1 MVRGEDP
8 RALVHILPGQGLTR
22 RAGTEGHHG
31 APSEPANRRELTL
44 VVAALFV
51 TTLLAAL
58 DQTIFATA
66 LPTIVGDLNGVD
78 QMLWVTTSYL
88 LAATVTMPV
97 YGKFG
102 DLLGHKPLLLV
113 ALVLFLAGSVLGGLA
128 GSMPVLIM
136 ARAVQ
141 GLGGGGMMI
150 LSQAI
155 IADIIPPRRRG
166 TYLGILGGAWA
177 FASVLGPIL
186 GGWFVDT
193 IGWRWAFWFNL
204 PLGILAVVAVSA
216 FLKTP
221 ERTKQAPR
229 VDALGMATLAVV
241 TTAVIF
247 VASLGGREYAWG
259 SPIVLGLLA
268 LAIVGSAL
276 FVVVE
281 RRAAEPIIPLLLF
294 RDRNFNLVTAGGL
307 LSSVAFL
314 GVVIYMPSYLQMV
327 SGLSATKSGLLFVPL
342 TAGILIASV
351 GSGARVS
358 RTGRYRWMPAAGAFL
373 TAVSLYLLSTL
384 TIDTE
389 VWTIGLYLFVC
400 GLGTGIGFQIL
411 IVIVQN
417 SFPSPS
423 SAPLPAPTTSSGKW
437 EPHARLGCR
446 RHSVRQPASGPPER
460 KAGHHRSGFRWSRR
474 PELPHPIECRPDVG
488 ASEDGGHFFVQRR
501 PRAGLLLCRPD
512 DGGSLCIAP
521 VRTGEA
527 AGPHQRGGTT
537 GRGRGFHVGTGRA
550 ETRVD
555 SSQ

>member
-1 MVRGEDP
+1 VYQE
-8 RALVHILPGQGLTR
+8 
-22 RAGTEGHHG
+22 
-31 APSEPANRRELTL
+31 APSEAANRRELIL

-58 DQTIFATA
+58 DQTIFGTA
-66 LPTIVGDLNGVD
+66 LPTIVGDLKGVD
-78 QMLWVTTSYL
+78 QMLWVTTAYL

-166 TYLGILGGAWA
+166 TYIGILGGAWA
-177 FASVLGPIL
+177 FSSVLGPIL

-204 PLGILAVVAVSA
+204 PLGILAVVFASV
-216 FLKTP
+216 FLRTP
-221 ERTKQAPR
+221 ARRKEAPR
-229 VDALGMATLAVV
+229 IDALGMATLAVV
-241 TTAVIF
+241 TTAIIF

-259 SPIVLGLLA
+259 SPLVLGLVA

-276 FVVVE
+276 FVVME
-281 RRAAEPIIPLLLF
+281 RRAAEPIVPLLLF
-294 RDRNFNLVTAGGL
+294 RDRNFNLVTAAGL

-327 SGLSATKSGLLFVPL
+327 SGLSATKSGLLLVPL
-342 TAGILIASV
+342 TVGILMASV
-351 GSGARVS
+351 GSGAWIS
-358 RTGRYRWMPAAGAFL
+358 RTGRYRWMPAAGAFF
-373 TAVSLYLLSTL
+373 TAVSLFLLSTL

-389 VWTIGLYLFVC
+389 LWTISLYLFVC
-400 GLGTGIGFQIL
+400 GVGTGTGFQVL

-417 SFPSPS
+417 SFPISMVGTATGAHNFFRQIGATLGSAVVGTLFASRLLGLLGERLVSIGAGSAGVVDPNSLTPS
-423 SAPLPAPTTSSGKW
+423 SVAQMSEPLKTAIISSYNDALAPVYLYLAPIM
-437 EPHARLGCR
+437 AIAL
-446 RHSVRQPASGPPER
+446 V
-460 KAGHHRSGFRWSRR
+460 
-474 PELPHPIECRPDVG
+474 
-488 ASEDGGHFFVQRR
+488 
-501 PRAGLLLCRPD
+501 LLLF
-512 DGGSLCIAP
+512 
-521 VRTGEA
+521 VREKPLAVTNEEGPQGEA
-527 AGPHQRGGTT
+527 VAST
-537 GRGRGFHVGTGRA
+537 
-550 ETRVD
+550 
-555 SSQ
+555 

>member
-1 MVRGEDP
+1 MTGRG
-8 RALVHILPGQGLTR
+8 
-22 RAGTEGHHG
+22 GTEEYPE
-31 APSEPANRRELTL
+31 ASSEAANRRELAL

-78 QMLWVTTSYL
+78 QMLWVTTAYL

-128 GSMPVLIM
+128 GSMPVLIA

-166 TYLGILGGAWA
+166 TYLGLLGGAWA

-229 VDALGMATLAVV
+229 IDGRGMATLAVV
-241 TTAVIF
+241 TTAIIF
-247 VASLGGREYAWG
+247 VASLGGRQYAWG
-259 SPIVLGLLA
+259 SPIVLGLVA
-268 LAIVGSAL
+268 LAIVGSVV
-276 FVVVE
+276 FVFAE
-281 RRAAEPIIPLLLF
+281 RRAAEPIIPLMLF
-294 RDRNFNLVTAGGL
+294 RDRNFDLVTIAGL
-307 LSSVAFL
+307 LSSIAFM

-327 SGLSATKSGLLFVPL
+327 SGLSATKSGLLLVPL
-342 TAGILIASV
+342 SAGILIASV

-358 RTGRYRWMPAAGAFL
+358 RTGKYRWMPAAGAFL
-373 TAVSLYLLSTL
+373 STVSLYLLSTL
-384 TIDTE
+384 AIDTE
-389 VWTIGLYLFVC
+389 LWTICLYLFVC

-411 IVIVQN
+411 IVMVQN
-417 SFPSPS
+417 SFPITMVGTATGAHNFFRQIGATLG
-423 SAPLPAPTTSSGKW
+423 SAIVGTLFASRLLGLLG
-437 EPHARLGCR
+437 ERLGAIGAG
-446 RHSVRQPASGPPER
+446 SAGVVDPNSLTPASVAQMSDPL
-460 KAGHHRSGFRWSRR
+460 KTAIVSSYNDA
-474 PELPHPIECRPDVG
+474 LTPIYLYLVPMMAV
-488 ASEDGGHFFVQRR
+488 AFV
-501 PRAGLLLCRPD
+501 LLLF
-512 DGGSLCIAP
+512 
-521 VRTGEA
+521 VREKPLALTNDEGLQREA
-527 AGPHQRGGTT
+527 VAS
-537 GRGRGFHVGTGRA
+537 
-550 ETRVD
+550 TRE
-555 SSQ
+555 

>member
-1 MVRGEDP
+1 MVHGEDA
-8 RALVHILPGQGLTR
+8 RALVHVLPEQGLTGR
-22 RAGTEGHHG
+22 GGTEGFHE
-31 APSEPANRRELTL
+31 APSEAANRRELTL

-78 QMLWVTTSYL
+78 QMLWVTTAYL

-113 ALVLFLAGSVLGGLA
+113 ALVLFLTGSVLGGLA
-128 GSMPVLIM
+128 GSMPVLIA

-177 FASVLGPIL
+177 IASVLGPIL

-204 PLGILAVVAVSA
+204 PLGILAVVATSV
-216 FLKTP
+216 FLRTP
-221 ERTKQAPR
+221 TRRKEAPR
-229 VDALGMATLAVV
+229 IDGLGMATLAVV
-241 TTAVIF
+241 TTAIVF
-247 VASLGGREYAWG
+247 VASLGGRQYAWG
-259 SPIVLGLLA
+259 SPIVLGLA
-268 LAIVGSAL
+268 AVAIVGSAL

-281 RRAAEPIIPLLLF
+281 RRAAEPIVPLLVF
-294 RDRNFNLVTAGGL
+294 RDRNFDLVTIAGL
-307 LSSVAFL
+307 LSSIAFM
-314 GVVIYMPSYLQMV
+314 GVIIYMPSYLQMV
-327 SGLSATKSGLLFVPL
+327 SGLSATKSGLLLVPL
-342 TAGILIASV
+342 SAGILIASV

-373 TAVSLYLLSTL
+373 STVSLYLLSTL

-389 VWTIGLYLFVC
+389 LWTICLYLFVC

-411 IVIVQN
+411 IVMVQN
-417 SFPSPS
+417 SFPITMVGTATGAHNFFRQIGATLG
-423 SAPLPAPTTSSGKW
+423 SAIVGTLFASRLLGLLGERLAAIGAGSGGVVD
-437 EPHARLGCR
+437 PNALT
-446 RHSVRQPASGPPER
+446 PASVAQMSEPLKTAVVSSYNDALAPIYLYLVPMMAVAFVLLLFVREKPLAVTNKEGAQREAGASTYELVEPRPER
-460 KAGHHRSGFRWSRR
+460 
-474 PELPHPIECRPDVG
+474 
-488 ASEDGGHFFVQRR
+488 
-501 PRAGLLLCRPD
+501 
-512 DGGSLCIAP
+512 
-521 VRTGEA
+521 
-527 AGPHQRGGTT
+527 
-537 GRGRGFHVGTGRA
+537 
-550 ETRVD
+550 
-555 SSQ
+555 

>member
-1 MVRGEDP
+1 MVRGEDA
-8 RALVHILPGQGLTR
+8 RALVHVLPEQGLTG
-22 RAGTEGHHG
+22 RAGARGHQE
-31 APSEPANRRELTL
+31 APSEAADRRELTL

-78 QMLWVTTSYL
+78 QMLWVTTAYL

-128 GSMPVLIM
+128 GSMPALIA

-177 FASVLGPIL
+177 FSSVLGPIL

-204 PLGILAVVAVSA
+204 PLGILAVV
-216 FLKTP
+216 T
-221 ERTKQAPR
+221 APILE
-229 VDALGMATLAVV
+229 DTCAQ
-241 TTAVIF
+241 
-247 VASLGGREYAWG
+247 EG
-259 SPIVLGLLA
+259 SPAGRRSRHGHAGRRDHGHHLRRFVGRGPVRLGITHRPRSCGPSDRGKRA
-268 LAIVGSAL
+268 VRGRGAKGCRTDRS
-276 FVVVE
+276 VV
-281 RRAAEPIIPLLLF
+281 LF
-294 RDRNFNLVTAGGL
+294 RDRNFDLVTAAGL
-307 LSSVAFL
+307 LSSIAFL
-314 GVVIYMPSYLQMV
+314 GVIIYMPSYLQMV
-327 SGLSATKSGLLFVPL
+327 SGLSATKSGLLLVAL
-342 TAGILIASV
+342 TAGILISSV

-358 RTGRYRWMPAAGAFL
+358 RTGRYRWMPAAGAFI

-389 VWTIGLYLFVC
+389 LWTICLYLFVC

-417 SFPSPS
+417 SFPISMVGTATGAHNFFRQIGATLG
-423 SAPLPAPTTSSGKW
+423 SAIVGTLFASRLLNILG
-437 EPHARLGCR
+437 ERLGAIGPG
-446 RHSVRQPASGPPER
+446 SAGAVDPNSLTPASVAQMSDPL
-460 KAGHHRSGFRWSRR
+460 KTAIISSYNDA
-474 PELPHPIECRPDVG
+474 LTPIYLYLVPMMAVAFVLLLFVREKPLAVTNGRDSQPDVG
-488 ASEDGGHFFVQRR
+488 
-501 PRAGLLLCRPD
+501 
-512 DGGSLCIAP
+512 
-521 VRTGEA
+521 
-527 AGPHQRGGTT
+527 
-537 GRGRGFHVGTGRA
+537 GFHV
-550 ETRVD
+550 
-555 SSQ
+555 